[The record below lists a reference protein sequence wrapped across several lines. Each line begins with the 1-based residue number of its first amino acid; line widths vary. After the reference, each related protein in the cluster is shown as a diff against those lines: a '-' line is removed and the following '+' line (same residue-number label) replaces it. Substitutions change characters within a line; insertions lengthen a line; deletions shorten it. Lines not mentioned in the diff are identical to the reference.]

1 MPASESTRL
10 VGGDSEGS
18 WSSYARQIVIA
29 GTGFL
34 ADAYDLFV
42 IDLVLAILHR
52 LHPGEHGINAAEK
65 SLVASATLVG
75 AVIGQLTFGLLG
87 DWLGRKWTFLVTCIL
102 IVLGALGSACVVWTE
117 GPFTLIYQLAMFR
130 FMLGVGVGGEY
141 PLSASIAAEN
151 SSRETRGRLIAT
163 VFSMQGWGML
173 LSSVLTLLFLLCGM
187 PLEAI
192 WRTLLALGAL
202 PSAMVIWLRA
212 NMEETELH
220 KKDAESHSGGQSR
233 VSFSEHWAR
242 AWKVM
247 SQYWRPLIGTT
258 MTWLILDITFYGT
271 GSFKSRIGGL
281 LVSSD
286 ANTDEE
292 HIWHVA
298 LLTMYVTLMAIPG
311 YLLSIAFIERI
322 GRYNLQLGGFLAM
335 SCCFWLMAYC
345 HRTLTGDARWTL
357 VFLFGLTFLFSN
369 FGPNTTTFIV
379 PVEIYPTVIRA
390 TCHGL
395 SAASGKVGAVIGAV
409 AFSPLEDE
417 YGIMTV
423 LICCGVV
430 TLTGAAFTF
439 AFTDDKILDLA
450 ELDKTARSFA

>member
-1 MPASESTRL
+1 MH
-10 VGGDSEGS
+10 
-18 WSSYARQIVIA
+18 QIVIA

-52 LHPGEHGINAAEK
+52 LHPGEHGINAAER
-65 SLVASATLVG
+65 SIVASATLVG

-87 DWLGRKWTFLVTCIL
+87 DWLGRKWTFLVTCVL
-102 IVLGALGSACVVWTE
+102 IIVGALGSACVVWTE
-117 GPFTLIYQLAMFR
+117 GSFSLIYQLATFR
-130 FMLGVGVGGEY
+130 FLLGVGVGGEY

-151 SSRETRGRLIAT
+151 SSRETRGRLVAT

-212 NMEETELH
+212 KMEETELH
-220 KKDAESHSGGQSR
+220 KQDAESHGGSQR
-233 VSFSEHWAR
+233 PSFSEHWAR
-242 AWKVM
+242 AYKVM

-271 GSFKSRIGGL
+271 GSFKSRIGGF
-281 LVSSD
+281 LVPAQGAESD
-286 ANTDEE
+286 VD
-292 HIWHVA
+292 HIWHEA
-298 LLTMYVTLMAIPG
+298 LLTMYITLMAIPG
-311 YLLSIAFIERI
+311 YLMSIFFIERI
-322 GRYNLQLGGFLAM
+322 GRYYLQLGGFLAM
-335 SCCFWLMAYC
+335 SLTFWLMAYF
-345 HRTLTGDARWTL
+345 HTSLTGDARWTL
-357 VFLFGLTFLFSN
+357 VILFGLTFFFSN
-369 FGPNTTTFIV
+369 FGPNTTTFII

-395 SAASGKVGAVIGAV
+395 SAASGKIGAVIGAT
-409 AFSPLEDE
+409 AFSPIEDM
-417 YGIMTV
+417 YGIHTV
-423 LICCGVV
+423 LISCGVV
-430 TLTGAAFTF
+430 TLTGAAFTWG
-439 AFTDDKILDLA
+439 FTSDKILDLA
-450 ELDKTARSFA
+450 ELDKSTRSIA

>member
-10 VGGDSEGS
+10 VNSEDT
-18 WSSYARQIVIA
+18 WSYARQIVIA

-52 LHPGEHGINAAEK
+52 LHPDGINAAEK

-75 AVIGQLTFGLLG
+75 AVVGQLSFGFLG

-102 IVLGALGSACVVWTE
+102 IVVGALGSACVIWTE
-117 GPFTLIYQLAMFR
+117 GSFSLIYQLALFR
-130 FMLGVGVGGEY
+130 FLLGVGVGGEY

-173 LSSVLTLLFLLCGM
+173 LSSVFTLLFLLCAM

-212 NMEETELH
+212 KMEETELH
-220 KKDAESHSGGQSR
+220 KADSESHSGGQTR
-233 VSFSEHWAR
+233 ATLSEHWAR
-242 AWKVM
+242 ASKVM
-247 SQYWRPLIGTT
+247 AQYWRPLIGTT

-271 GSFKSRIGGL
+271 GSFKSRIGGF
-281 LVSSD
+281 LVPSD
-286 ANTDEE
+286 GETDRD
-292 HIWHVA
+292 HIWHEA

-311 YLLSIAFIERI
+311 YQLSILFIERI
-322 GRYNLQLGGFLAM
+322 GRYYLQLGGFLAM
-335 SCCFWLMAYC
+335 SLTFWLMAYF
-345 HRTLTGDARWTL
+345 HTVLEGEARWTL

-369 FGPNTTTFIV
+369 FGPNTTTFII

-395 SAASGKVGAVIGAV
+395 SAASGKIGAVIGAV
-409 AFSPLEDE
+409 AFSPLEDL
-417 YGIMTV
+417 YGIQTV

-439 AFTDDKILDLA
+439 AFTSDKVLDLA
-450 ELDKTARSFA
+450 ELDKSVA